1 MPRRRLAARHLLPTS
16 EPQVPRGRAT
26 RIASLSQRGDD
37 LLAAPHRPH
46 AGVRRA
52 RPAPRRPR
60 PPGAPPRAPDDSRT
74 PRHPPARP
82 APRSAALSWARA
94 WHRATTLH
102 VGASRRGLRPRA
114 HNPDPCHSHRAST
127 TKPPHNDAGPSC
139 GHGAPPAPKAR
150 TSPAK
155 VATLKAPS
163 SSPPAPASAAA
174 ACSTPDTT
182 CAAGALS
189 TARDLVQNGAKGQH
203 CYLLRHKSAC

>member
-114 HNPDPCHSHRAST
+114 HNPDPCHSHRASN
-127 TKPPHNDAGPSC
+127 TK
-139 GHGAPPAPKAR
+139 APKNN
-150 TSPAK
+150 
-155 VATLKAPS
+155 
-163 SSPPAPASAAA
+163 
-174 ACSTPDTT
+174 
-182 CAAGALS
+182 AGALVR
-189 TARDLVQNGAKGQH
+189 ARRAPCTQSAHLPGKGGHVEGAQQLAARARLRRRGLLHAGHHLRGGRSQH
-203 CYLLRHKSAC
+203 GA